1 MFGLEFPDLLLD
13 KGDCVLLEVL
23 SRASAVPAMKIK
35 VAASAIEE
43 DNMFPVPTTFPSL
56 DAFQCSE

>member
-1 MFGLEFPDLLLD
+1 MMFGLEFPDLLLD
-13 KGDCVLLEVL
+13 KGDCVPLEVL

-35 VAASAIEE
+35 VATAIEE

-56 DAFQCSE
+56 DAFQ